1 MYALSSTSA
10 TLPIILR
17 ASRLLA
23 SDQALEMQLP
33 GVFNLLRTAIPF
45 HDGRVTWW
53 RREPIAASTGDQWYA
68 PNGWSLPWHDDLLH
82 EVIARGAPC
91 RRVVDAAGD
100 PALHY
105 GAPIIWNRR
114 LWGVL
119 ELRGDHQMVIGD
131 EEQALIDALSPLL
144 AAAIASGSDA
154 NVDTPIL
161 TTRQQRVLDALRAEL
176 EAPLDLGDLL
186 TFLLRWAL
194 DATGAEAGAIGVVDR
209 ERGEVT
215 LQAYEGYGAN
225 PFSRDAFGETRR
237 RWNWSVG
244 VAGKVARTGR
254 AILLRDVSHDPD
266 YQALNPE
273 VRAELAMPIGADQP
287 LAVLILDS
295 PRSTAFGDGEV
306 AFVKALC
313 DLAVNPLRRALHYQ
327 QLLETSTHLGQVFSS
342 IPGGLALMDQQGRV
356 LRHNPAWL
364 TIWGLPPGSMR
375 DPFYVPLDL
384 VPLLLPRLRDPLAL
398 TGMCAE
404 GQRAP
409 TEVQSLLV
417 QLTSPHQELMLL
429 SVPTRDSFGSLTGRL
444 WIVSDVTR
452 EREADRLKSEFLS
465 IISHELRTPLTSIMG
480 YTELLLAREFS
491 PAERREFVQTVYNEA
506 NHLYQIVEDLLG
518 VTRLEAGNVRLNQ
531 WAVSL
536 RQIVSDL
543 TAQLNNQIS
552 GKHTMLIDIPP
563 HLPPVYADRDKV
575 RQVLVNLITN
585 AVKYSPNGGE
595 IRLTISDNVELPPDH
610 PRGKFVRIAVSDQ
623 GIGIAPEDL
632 PRIWERFYRV
642 DNGNTRRIGGTGLG
656 LSIAKALVELHGGRI
671 WAESKLNK
679 GSTFYFTLPVATDLV
694 RR

>member
-1 MYALSSTSA
+1 MHLPTPTTFALP
-10 TLPIILR
+10 LVLN

-23 SDQALEMQLP
+23 GDQALT
-33 GVFNLLRTAIPF
+33 VRLLGLFDMLRRAIAF
-45 HDGRVTWW
+45 HDGRMTWW
-53 RREPIAASTGDQWYA
+53 QCEPITAATGERCYA
-68 PNGWSLPWHDDLLH
+68 PTSWNIPWSDDVLR
-82 EVIARGAPC
+82 EVIERGQPC
-91 RRVVDAAGD
+91 RNASRNAIV
-100 PALHY
+100 HY
-105 GAPIIWNRR
+105 GAPIVWNGR

-119 ELRGDHQMVIGD
+119 ELRGDNRMIIGA
-131 EEQALIDALSPLL
+131 EEQALIDALAPLL
-144 AAAIASGSDA
+144 AAAIASDQGTTEA
-154 NVDTPIL
+154 L
-161 TTRQQRVLDALRAEL
+161 TLTARQQQLLETLRAEL
-176 EAPLDLGDLL
+176 EAPLDLGGLL

-194 DATGAEAGAIGVVDR
+194 DATGAEAGAIALVDR
-209 ERGEVT
+209 ERKELV
-215 LQAYEGYGAN
+215 LQAYEGYGRD
-225 PFSRDAFGETRR
+225 PLSRDAFGEARR
-237 RWNWSVG
+237 RWSWEVG

-254 AILLRDVSHDPD
+254 AAILRDVSRDPD
-266 YQALNPE
+266 YRPLNPE
-273 VRAELAMPIGADQP
+273 VRAELVVPIGAESP

-295 PRSTAFGDGEV
+295 PRSAAFGDSEV
-306 AFVKALC
+306 AFVNALC

-327 QLLETSTHLGQVFSS
+327 RAFETSAHLGQVFASM
-342 IPGGLALMDQQGRV
+342 PNGLVLMDQQGRV

-364 TIWGLPPGSMR
+364 TIWGLPPDSMS
-375 DPFYVPLDL
+375 DPFYIPLDL
-384 VPLLLPRLRDPLAL
+384 VPLLLPRLRNPLAL
-398 TGMCAE
+398 TELCEE
-404 GQRAP
+404 GQRSP
-409 TEVQSLLV
+409 TEIQSLLV
-417 QLTSPHQELMLL
+417 CLNNPHQELMLL
-429 SVPTRDSFGSLTGRL
+429 SAPTRDSFGSLTGRL

-465 IISHELRTPLTSIMG
+465 IVSHELRTPLTSIMG
-480 YTELLLAREFS
+480 YTELLLARDFTPGEQ
-491 PAERREFVQTVYNEA
+491 REFIKTVYDEA

-518 VTRLEAGNVRLNQ
+518 ATRLEAGNVRLDR

-536 RQIVSDL
+536 RQIISDL
-543 TAQLNNQIS
+543 VSHLNNQIG

-595 IRLTISDNVELPPDH
+595 IRLTVTGHAELPPDH
-610 PRGKFVRIAVSDQ
+610 PKGEFVRIAVSDQ